1 MPQIEDILK
10 IFVSSPSDVTNEK
23 LAVVEAIEETNRT
36 WADFLGTRL
45 EPVLFETHCRP
56 EVGHDAQQVIN
67 GQLPAYDVYLGILWK
82 RFGTPTP
89 RFGSGTEEEFEIA
102 FEQHKKDSK
111 KIGMM
116 FYFKDEPVPPSEIDL
131 TQLTRVNDFRKK
143 LGAKGI
149 LYWGFKSTGEFRQL
163 VRIYLSKELQ
173 QHTPKSASGKNCTP
187 DLDSLAAESEKQAFA
202 LLKIIEQHYTALGEH
217 EDHLEKTDNFD
228 DFLNATDLLCDKLE
242 PTVGAF
248 VKHVNYTVEAW
259 INEFI
264 ALILTK
270 SATSDVVN
278 SYLERL
284 MGLSKEFHEQ
294 SVRYAHHLDVPDDV
308 LKDNSEEAK
317 AVIEM
322 FRELEQRQGKL
333 FSIIS
338 EDLGAAADIF
348 DEAIRVIDLL
358 TRRTTSERT
367 N

>member
-1 MPQIEDILK
+1 M
-10 IFVSSPSDVTNEK
+10 
-23 LAVVEAIEETNRT
+23 
-36 WADFLGTRL
+36 
-45 EPVLFETHCRP
+45 
-56 EVGHDAQQVIN
+56 
-67 GQLPAYDVYLGILWK
+67 
-82 RFGTPTP
+82 
-89 RFGSGTEEEFEIA
+89 
-102 FEQHKKDSK
+102 
-111 KIGMM
+111 
-116 FYFKDEPVPPSEIDL
+116 
-131 TQLTRVNDFRKK
+131 
-143 LGAKGI
+143 
-149 LYWGFKSTGEFRQL
+149 
-163 VRIYLSKELQ
+163 
-173 QHTPKSASGKNCTP
+173 
-187 DLDSLAAESEKQAFA
+187 
-202 LLKIIEQHYTALGEH
+202 
-217 EDHLEKTDNFD
+217 
-228 DFLNATDLLCDKLE
+228 
-242 PTVGAF
+242 GAF

>member
-1 MPQIEDILK
+1 
-10 IFVSSPSDVTNEK
+10 
-23 LAVVEAIEETNRT
+23 
-36 WADFLGTRL
+36 
-45 EPVLFETHCRP
+45 
-56 EVGHDAQQVIN
+56 
-67 GQLPAYDVYLGILWK
+67 
-82 RFGTPTP
+82 
-89 RFGSGTEEEFEIA
+89 
-102 FEQHKKDSK
+102 
-111 KIGMM
+111 MM

-163 VRIYLSKELQ
+163 VRIHLSKELQ

-264 ALILTK
+264 ALTHGNLEPVLMTEFQFVAFIYSIKNLPIPNNLQLDTNIDIAPKLPMILNRRIL
-270 SATSDVVN
+270 V
-278 SYLERL
+278 SY
-284 MGLSKEFHEQ
+284 S
-294 SVRYAHHLDVPDDV
+294 P
-308 LKDNSEEAK
+308 EA
-317 AVIEM
+317 A
-322 FRELEQRQGKL
+322 
-333 FSIIS
+333 
-338 EDLGAAADIF
+338 
-348 DEAIRVIDLL
+348 
-358 TRRTTSERT
+358 
-367 N
+367 